1 MPASAH
7 SSPSGQLPFLILPST
22 NEIIPLH
29 KLHHLIVSKFE
40 IPANPRATIFLNLV
54 DTKIHS
60 AWVYA
65 HYFTEDQFE
74 KSVVPLLT
82 VPEGFSALQYLVRYS
97 HRAARKKE
105 LEKRFIS
112 GIREDVIYQD
122 ADEAFGALSALLG
135 NNTYFFGERYNQ
147 SPPSRYVGEFSD
159 VVREP
164 GLLDVAVFAYI
175 FTALATLDEKSK
187 LSKMISKFENL
198 NRHAD
203 SIYQKVY
210 MA

>member
-1 MPASAH
+1 MAGHSACLFWFADSETFLRLQWKECVVVPGSIH

-22 NEIIPLH
+22 NDIIPLH
-29 KLHHLIVSKFE
+29 KLHNLIVSKFE

-65 HYFTEDQFE
+65 HFLTDDFE
-74 KSVVPLLT
+74 KKVVPLLA

-112 GIREDVIYQD
+112 GIRQDVIYQD
-122 ADEAFGALSALLG
+122 AEEAFGALSTLLS
-135 NNTYFFGERYNQ
+135 NHTYFFGERYDQ
-147 SPPSRYVGEFSD
+147 SPR
-159 VVREP
+159 
-164 GLLDVAVFAYI
+164 
-175 FTALATLDEKSK
+175 
-187 LSKMISKFENL
+187 LSI
-198 NRHAD
+198 
-203 SIYQKVY
+203 
-210 MA
+210 

>member
-1 MPASAH
+1 MPASAN

-22 NEIIPLH
+22 NDIIPLH

-65 HYFTEDQFE
+65 HYFTDEFE
-74 KSVVPLLT
+74 KSVIPLLT
-82 VPEGFSALQYLVRYS
+82 VPEGFAALQYIVRYS

-112 GIREDVIYQD
+112 GIRQDVIYQD

-135 NNTYFFGERYNQ
+135 DNTYFFGERYNQ
-147 SPPSRYVGEFSD
+147 SLPSKHVGEFSD
-159 VVREP
+159 AVREP

-187 LSKMISKFENL
+187 LLKMISKFENL

-203 SIYQKVY
+203 SIYQMVY